1 MWWSHVSLSKE
12 LPTVGKCHKFTTM
25 FSPAVFWHGNTDW
38 ILVNLCPPP
47 PWLHVQPNAFLFC
60 CKELWA
66 FCYQSSC
73 CCSFVLFPPCE
84 SAKAALGF
92 ILMER
97 YAFLCSNCVQLLL
110 SFFCFVP
117 MLFQLFASLHT
128 RCSHCLLFALRISH
142 QPCLPPS
149 SMWTFFFPS
158 CFSCIDFV
166 QFDFSKVLTK
176 IGSGRQ
182 ESTNSESAH
191 KDKVGEGERISGDSE
206 IDEVTPRWKRKIV
219 SEVKRCIEVVL
230 CCTCVWKEFDVNL
243 FSLGPCVIN
252 LPFYTFILNISL
264 KCVCVCVRSVCEWER
279 KTSTYLQV

>member
-1 MWWSHVSLSKE
+1 MRIYLLQYFCATSQLIYVVKSCVIEQRVTDCWKVSQ
-12 LPTVGKCHKFTTM
+12 VYHN
-25 FSPAVFWHGNTDW
+25 VF
-38 ILVNLCPPP
+38 
-47 PWLHVQPNAFLFC
+47 
-60 CKELWA
+60 
-66 FCYQSSC
+66 SC
-73 CCSFVLFPPCE
+73 CVLTREYRLNPCE
-84 SAKAALGF
+84 PLPPSTLTPCPTKRLPVLLQRIVGF
-92 ILMER
+92 L
-97 YAFLCSNCVQLLL
+97 LPKQLLL
-110 SFFCFVP
+110 QLCAFSSMSFFCFVP

-149 SMWTFFFPS
+149 SLWTFFFPS

-166 QFDFSKVLTK
+166 QFDFSMVLTK

-191 KDKVGEGERISGDSE
+191 KGKVGEGERISGDSE

-264 KCVCVCVRSVCEWER
+264 KCVCVRSVREWER